1 MEIILDAQDFETKI
15 HLNQLQRTIEY
26 AHLRCLSTIEII
38 NKISDIDE
46 KQDRSSCVTRL
57 LELKLDESELI
68 LVERTMTKLAER
80 SQEAPSTLRKKLD
93 RVVLRL
99 ARMLPPELAA
109 HFAGPHLDHRSKTR
123 RVWAYS
129 ALRNTQIPRGMAE
142 KLVNVFRRTGDQEA
156 LELIARNAERVPET
170 DPEFLLANIAEKYW
184 RARVIEGLLVHQRSV
199 ALALASRYPFEFAHA
214 VGRTGDNTLR
224 GPLRQLLQANSGDLE
239 FLSIYAYA
247 LGKIGAKGELQ
258 TLEKFISKNWACA
271 FQQETNDGVEST

>member
-93 RVVLRL
+93 RVV
-99 ARMLPPELAA
+99 P
-109 HFAGPHLDHRSKTR
+109 G
-123 RVWAYS
+123 
-129 ALRNTQIPRGMAE
+129 
-142 KLVNVFRRTGDQEA
+142 
-156 LELIARNAERVPET
+156 
-170 DPEFLLANIAEKYW
+170 
-184 RARVIEGLLVHQRSV
+184 
-199 ALALASRYPFEFAHA
+199 
-214 VGRTGDNTLR
+214 LR
-224 GPLRQLLQANSGDLE
+224 GCYLPNSQLILPAPTWIIAVKLDESGLIQPFAIRRFPE
-239 FLSIYAYA
+239 VWRRS
-247 LGKIGAKGELQ
+247 
-258 TLEKFISKNWACA
+258 
-271 FQQETNDGVEST
+271 